1 MVVLELPW
9 PPSVNHY
16 WRMGHNRIYLG
27 AEGRRYKA
35 MVAGIV
41 RHAGLTPLDGDVSI
55 EMEAYP
61 PDRRRRDLDNL
72 QKALWDS
79 LGKAGLYDDD
89 SQVKHFQAW
98 MLSPMEGGKVIVRVD
113 RFDPE
118 RIDPPSTVPVPCN

>member
-1 MVVLELPW
+1 MVILELPW

-41 RHAGLTPLDGDVSI
+41 RYARVEPLIGDVSI

-61 PDRRRRDLDNL
+61 PDRRRHDLDNL
-72 QKALWDS
+72 QKAVWDS
-79 LGKAGLYDDD
+79 LGKAGVYEDD
-89 SQVKHFQAW
+89 SQVKHVRAW
-98 MLSPMEGGKVIVRVD
+98 MLSPVDGGKVVVRVD
-113 RFDPE
+113 HFVPE
-118 RIDPPSTVPVPCN
+118 RTDPPSLIPVPCT